1 MDPQYLFIYFLIRR
15 ENKIKRNEVMLI
27 NQDLITQV
35 VKLLSSIKWLSSFY
49 VPAILLI
56 TSHELA
62 QPMN

>member
-1 MDPQYLFIYFLIRR
+1 
-15 ENKIKRNEVMLI
+15 MLV

-35 VKLLSSIKWLSSFY
+35 VKLLGSIKWLSSFY